1 MCRLLGY
8 VANRPTSLA
17 DFAGPNFQ
25 EFIKLSEVHKDGWGF
40 CNVEASGAKLQK
52 SVEIAASSKTFSKVL
67 ESESSSGGLLHF
79 RWATPGIEI
88 NNQNTHPFSYQ
99 DIAFIHNGSISNFE
113 ALQAEISD
121 EYRALRKGS
130 GDSELFF
137 LLALTRINALGFLPG
152 VLEAVRFIKGSYDYS
167 SINSMFINSDFLIV
181 ISEHHPDNRP
191 TWAEPNYY
199 ELRYRLDSS
208 GFLVTSSGWNQEGW
222 ELIPNH
228 SALIVNRKS
237 MAIEAINL

>member
-8 VANRPTSLA
+8 VAKSPVSLA
-17 DFAGPNFQ
+17 EIAGPNFKD
-25 EFIKLSEVHKDGWGF
+25 FINLSEVHKDGWGL
-40 CNVEASGAKLQK
+40 CTVEAAQAKLQK
-52 SVEIAASSKTFSKVL
+52 SVEIAAKSSAFSKVL

-88 NNQNTHPFSYQ
+88 TDENTHPFSYR
-99 DIAFIHNGSISNFE
+99 DIGFIHNGSISNFE
-113 ALQAEISD
+113 ALLSEITD
-121 EYRALRKGS
+121 EFRSLRKGS

-137 LLALTRINALGFLPG
+137 LLALTQINALGFLPG

-191 TWAEPNYY
+191 PWAEPNYY

-222 ELIPNH
+222 KLIPNH
-228 SALIVNRKS
+228 SALIVDRKS